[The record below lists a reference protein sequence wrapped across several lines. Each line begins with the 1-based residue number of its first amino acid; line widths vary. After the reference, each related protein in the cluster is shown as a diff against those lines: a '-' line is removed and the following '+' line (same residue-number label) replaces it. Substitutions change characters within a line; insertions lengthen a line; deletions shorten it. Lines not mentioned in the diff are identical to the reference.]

1 MLVCLVY
8 YASLPSYE
16 WLGAALRAFI
26 DDAEE
31 LTSDLSMSNRERVAA
46 ALQVRLKMLE
56 DDQKL
61 NNEDKAVRLALSSFL
76 LGLVTL
82 IVFATRN
89 LPFDDVAGA
98 APAF

>member
-1 MLVCLVY
+1 M
-8 YASLPSYE
+8 
-16 WLGAALRAFI
+16 RAFI